1 MFKKFILL
9 LNLSGVILGLVT
21 FSRAYK
27 ALGGLFLTKDTV
39 EYIKSCN
46 LIYSG
51 TIYDNLVI
59 GLLVSVISAVLTGY
73 FIAISK
79 IVKTNP

>member
-9 LNLSGVILGLVT
+9 LNLSVMVLGLVT
-21 FSRAYK
+21 FSK
-27 ALGGLFLTKDTV
+27 ALKALSGLFLTKDTV

-51 TIYDNLVI
+51 TIYENLVA
-59 GLLVSVISAVLTGY
+59 GFFVSVVFAVFTGY
-73 FIAISK
+73 FIAINNSK
-79 IVKTNP
+79 N